1 VVASFRKTKDVLMR
15 RLFSILLFVALA
27 GCATGY
33 RADGIAGG
41 YSEAQIDRNAF
52 RVTYRG
58 NVTTKQSET
67 DELALLRAA
76 EVASQHGFR
85 YFVSGGNAP
94 TGSAVSVA
102 TNVVT
107 VPATTIDI
115 YCFTTRPLT
124 SAIVYDAEQ
133 VIATLGPK
141 YGRL

>member
-1 VVASFRKTKDVLMR
+1 MR
-15 RLFSILLFVALA
+15 RLGSLILLMTLA
-27 GCATGY
+27 ACATGY
-33 RADGIAGG
+33 RSEGMAGG
-41 YSEAQIDRNAF
+41 YSEAQVDRNAF

-58 NVTTKQSET
+58 NITTKQSET

-94 TGSAVSVA
+94 TGSAVSLA
-102 TNVVT
+102 TNVVS
-107 VPATTIDI
+107 VPATTITV
-115 YCFTTRPLT
+115 YCFTIRPET